1 MNPDAAKQ
9 IPAGYLGEQSHAEF
23 VREAYREQGREQ
35 ERERIIKL
43 LRNLR
48 SASKKAN
55 LTGTANINAI
65 IGLIK
70 GEQK

>member
-1 MNPDAAKQ
+1 MSHSEDYSDTGRTRVFYDGMQ
-9 IPAGYLGEQSHAEF
+9 AGIQK
-23 VREAYREQGREQ
+23 
-35 ERERIIKL
+35 ERERIVEL

-55 LTGTANINAI
+55 LSGTANINAI

-70 GEQK
+70 GGQE

>member
-1 MNPDAAKQ
+1 MTELNQAQLDQ
-9 IPAGYLGEQSHAEF
+9 LYTDWSQLGAD
-23 VREAYREQGREQ
+23 R
-35 ERERIIKL
+35 ERERIVEL

>member
-1 MNPDAAKQ
+1 MSHSENYTDTGRTTVFYDGMQ
-9 IPAGYLGEQSHAEF
+9 AGIEK
-23 VREAYREQGREQ
+23 
-35 ERERIIKL
+35 ERERIVEL

-48 SASKKAN
+48 SAGKKAN

-65 IGLIK
+65 IALIK